1 MVIVVWTKTATTV
14 QNVGVINVEKNMRAS
29 EIIREEPVA
38 SSWITDLDYF
48 VFDNGTTAVRMKT
61 KGGGEYYID
70 GVSQADYDRWMRAI
84 SKGKHWWSD
93 IKYFY

>member
-1 MVIVVWTKTATTV
+1 MKIATIVP
-14 QNVGVINVEKNMRAS
+14 NVGAISVKQNIMKVS

-70 GVSQADYDRWMRAI
+70 GVSQADFDRWMRAI

>member
-1 MVIVVWTKTATTV
+1 MKIATIVP
-14 QNVGVINVEKNMRAS
+14 NVGAISVKQNIMKVS

-48 VFDNGTTAVRMKT
+48 VFDNGKPGVRMKT
-61 KGGGEYYID
+61 KGGGEYFID
-70 GVSQADYDRWMRAI
+70 GVSKADYDRWMRAI

-93 IKYFY
+93 IKYYY

>member
-1 MVIVVWTKTATTV
+1 
-14 QNVGVINVEKNMRAS
+14 
-29 EIIREEPVA
+29 
-38 SSWITDLDYF
+38 
-48 VFDNGTTAVRMKT
+48 MKT